1 MTQDWTSEKD
11 GGAEQRMRIASK
23 GRVLTGVKTHFS
35 AAHRC
40 QETGQIH
47 GHTWEVTVWF
57 NNPSRC
63 DARILKAQ
71 IENDLAQWDHGILPD
86 EFAWAEDICLDLA
99 KRMNVAAVEVARP
112 SEGLFARFELSPL
125 IDE

>member
-1 MTQDWTSEKD
+1 MTQDWTTEKG
-11 GGAEQRMRIASK
+11 GGAEQRTRIASR
-23 GRVLTGVKTHFS
+23 GRVLTGVRSHFS

-40 QETGQIH
+40 QSSGAIH

-63 DARILKAQ
+63 DATVLKKM
-71 IENDLAQWDHGILPD
+71 IEHDLSRWDHAVLPD

-99 KRMNVAAVEVARP
+99 KRMNVVAVEVARP
-112 SEGLFARFELSPL
+112 YEGLLARWEISNNV
-125 IDE
+125 